1 MRSALKRT
9 SPAPELV
16 RKYRHVES
24 DERPREINKGLVSG
38 LVGGLVGTIVMTA
51 FQNGWSKASQA
62 WKRGDGQQQQ
72 SSGDSEDA
80 TMKAAGK
87 LAEAF
92 GRPLSH
98 EQKKK
103 FGPVVHYAFGTA
115 QGAMYGAVTELA
127 GIQGG
132 LVSGVSFGAALFV
145 VADELA
151 VPAAGLSGKPSE
163 FPLSSHLYGL
173 ASHLVYGVTTDIV
186 RRGLRTAL

>member
-1 MRSALKRT
+1 
-9 SPAPELV
+9 
-16 RKYRHVES
+16 
-24 DERPREINKGLVSG
+24 
-38 LVGGLVGTIVMTA
+38 
-51 FQNGWSKASQA
+51 
-62 WKRGDGQQQQ
+62 
-72 SSGDSEDA
+72 
-80 TMKAAGK
+80 
-87 LAEAF
+87 
-92 GRPLSH
+92 
-98 EQKKK
+98 
-103 FGPVVHYAFGTA
+103 
-115 QGAMYGAVTELA
+115 MYGAVTELA